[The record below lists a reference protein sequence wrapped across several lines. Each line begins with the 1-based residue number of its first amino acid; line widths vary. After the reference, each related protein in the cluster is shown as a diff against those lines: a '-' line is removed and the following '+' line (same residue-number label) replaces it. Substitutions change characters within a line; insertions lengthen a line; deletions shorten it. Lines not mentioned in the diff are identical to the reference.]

1 MSNNNE
7 MEFLKNAVKALEK
20 KYSGNGFIAVDNEGA
35 LMDALRLAN
44 SLARRENKAYFLVI
58 PVDKTVHSEKDAANV
73 FFLADSKSKMIVYML
88 DRRKDIDAMFEVNGG
103 QVTDLLWKKSVTVV
117 TEKSVTVVTE
127 RPTVDKFKENSWDK
141 IVALKKEGEEKRN
154 QILAVGKKQIE
165 SILKEGEID
174 YLKLLREESSYQC
187 KQNT

>member
-1 MSNNNE
+1 MSNNE
-7 MEFLKNAVKALEK
+7 MLKNAVKALQK
-20 KYSGNGFIAVDNEGA
+20 KYLGNGFIAVDNEGA

-44 SLARRENKAYFLVI
+44 SLARRENKVYFLVI

-73 FFLADSKSKMIVYML
+73 FFLADSKSKMIGYML

-103 QVTDLLWKKSVTVV
+103 QVTDLLWKKSATI
-117 TEKSVTVVTE
+117 VTE

-154 QILAVGKKQIE
+154 QILAVGKKQIK
-165 SILKEGEID
+165 SILKEGE
-174 YLKLLREESSYQC
+174 KNC
-187 KQNT
+187 

>member
-1 MSNNNE
+1 MSDNE
-7 MEFLKNAVKALEK
+7 MLKNAVKALEK
-20 KYSGNGFIAVDNEGA
+20 KYSGNGFVAVDNEGA

-73 FFLADSKSKMIVYML
+73 FFLADSKSKMIGYML

-103 QVTDLLWKKSVTVV
+103 QVTDLLWKKKPII
-117 TEKSVTVVTE
+117 TEKSATIVMKNSVTIVTE

-165 SILKEGEID
+165 SILKEKE
-174 YLKLLREESSYQC
+174 KNC
-187 KQNT
+187 

>member
-1 MSNNNE
+1 MADNE
-7 MEFLKNAVKALEK
+7 MLKNAVKALQK
-20 KYSGNGFIAVDNEGA
+20 KYSGNGFVAVDSEGA
-35 LMDALRLAN
+35 LMDAL
-44 SLARRENKAYFLVI
+44 SLARRENKVYFLVI

-73 FFLADSKSKMIVYML
+73 FFLADSKSKMIGYML

-103 QVTDLLWKKSVTVV
+103 QVTDLLWKKSATI
-117 TEKSVTVVTE
+117 VTE

-165 SILKEGEID
+165 SIFKEGEIIAWA
-174 YLKLLREESSYQC
+174 E
-187 KQNT
+187 

>member
-1 MSNNNE
+1 MSNNE
-7 MEFLKNAVKALEK
+7 MLKNAVKALEK
-20 KYSGNGFIAVDNEGA
+20 KYLGNGFIAVDNEGA

-73 FFLADSKSKMIVYML
+73 FFLADSKSKMIGYMF

-103 QVTDLLWKKSVTVV
+103 QVTDLLWKRKK
-117 TEKSVTVVTE
+117 EIVVTE

-165 SILKEGEID
+165 SILKEKEKG
-174 YLKLLREESSYQC
+174 K
-187 KQNT
+187 

>member
-1 MSNNNE
+1 MSDNNE
-7 MEFLKNAVKALEK
+7 IEFLKNAVKALEK
-20 KYSGNGFIAVDNEGA
+20 KYSGNGFVAVDTEGA

-73 FFLADSKSKMIVYML
+73 FFLADSKSKMIGYML

-103 QVTDLLWKKSVTVV
+103 QVTDLLWKKKPISATI
-117 TEKSVTVVTE
+117 VTE

-165 SILKEGEID
+165 SILKEKG
-174 YLKLLREESSYQC
+174 K
-187 KQNT
+187 

>member
-1 MSNNNE
+1 MADNE
-7 MEFLKNAVKALEK
+7 MLKNAVKALQK
-20 KYSGNGFIAVDNEGA
+20 KYSGNGFVAVDSEGA
-35 LMDALRLAN
+35 LMDAL
-44 SLARRENKAYFLVI
+44 SLARRENKVYFLVI

-73 FFLADSKSKMIVYML
+73 FFLADSKSKMIGYML

-103 QVTDLLWKKSVTVV
+103 QVTDLLWKKSATI
-117 TEKSVTVVTE
+117 VTE

-165 SILKEGEID
+165 SILKEGEISAWA
-174 YLKLLREESSYQC
+174 E
-187 KQNT
+187 

>member
-1 MSNNNE
+1 M
-7 MEFLKNAVKALEK
+7 LKNAVKALEK
-20 KYSGNGFIAVDNEGA
+20 KYSGNGFVAVDNEGA

-73 FFLADSKSKMIVYML
+73 FFLADSKSKMIGYML

-103 QVTDLLWKKSVTVV
+103 QVTDLLWKKSATIV
-117 TEKSVTVVTE
+117 TEKPVTVVTVVTE

-154 QILAVGKKQIE
+154 QILTVGKKQIE
-165 SILKEGEID
+165 SILKEKG
-174 YLKLLREESSYQC
+174 K
-187 KQNT
+187 

>member
-1 MSNNNE
+1 M
-7 MEFLKNAVKALEK
+7 LKNAVKALEK
-20 KYSGNGFIAVDNEGA
+20 KYSENGFVAVDNEGA

-58 PVDKTVHSEKDAANV
+58 PVDKTVHSEKDVANV
-73 FFLADSKSKMIVYML
+73 FFLADSKSKMIGYML

-103 QVTDLLWKKSVTVV
+103 QVTDLLWKKSVII
-117 TEKSVTVVTE
+117 VTE

-154 QILAVGKKQIE
+154 QILAIGEKQIE
-165 SILKEGEID
+165 SILKKGEVAVI
-174 YLKLLREESSYQC
+174 
-187 KQNT
+187 

>member
-1 MSNNNE
+1 MSDNNE
-7 MEFLKNAVKALEK
+7 IEFLKNAVKALEK
-20 KYSGNGFIAVDNEGA
+20 KYSGNGFVAVDNEGA

-73 FFLADSKSKMIVYML
+73 FFLADSKSKMIGYML
-88 DRRKDIDAMFEVNGG
+88 DRRKGIDAMFEVNGG
-103 QVTDLLWKKSVTVV
+103 QVTDLLWKKSATI
-117 TEKSVTVVTE
+117 VTE

-165 SILKEGEID
+165 SILKEGE
-174 YLKLLREESSYQC
+174 KNC
-187 KQNT
+187 

>member
-1 MSNNNE
+1 MSNNE
-7 MEFLKNAVKALEK
+7 MLKNAVKALEK
-20 KYSGNGFIAVDNEGA
+20 KYLGNGFIAVDNEGA

-73 FFLADSKSKMIVYML
+73 FFLADSKSKMIGYMF

-103 QVTDLLWKKSVTVV
+103 QVTDLLWKHKK
-117 TEKSVTVVTE
+117 EIVVTE

-165 SILKEGEID
+165 SILKEKEKG
-174 YLKLLREESSYQC
+174 K
-187 KQNT
+187 